1 MTKSEQTRAF
11 IIKKVAPIFN
21 KKGYAGTSLSDMTG
35 ATHLTKGSIYGNF
48 ANKDEVALA
57 VFDYNL
63 SLLNKG
69 IKAITA
75 GRTNVIDKLLKMADL
90 YRSESKNTLTH
101 GGCPILNTA
110 VEADDTHPL
119 LKEKVSKSIQAW
131 KKTIESV
138 TKEGIKKKEIRPGV
152 NPAEFATEFISLI
165 EGGIMLAKATGNI
178 SMLNTCIRRIEKI
191 INTELKPAG
200 RPPSADRSP

>member
-1 MTKSEQTRAF
+1 
-11 IIKKVAPIFN
+11 
-21 KKGYAGTSLSDMTG
+21 
-35 ATHLTKGSIYGNF
+35 
-48 ANKDEVALA
+48 
-57 VFDYNL
+57 
-63 SLLNKG
+63 
-69 IKAITA
+69 
-75 GRTNVIDKLLKMADL
+75 
-90 YRSESKNTLTH
+90 LTH

-119 LKEKVSKSIQAW
+119 LKEKVSKSINAW
-131 KKTIESV
+131 KKTIESI

-165 EGGIMLAKATGNI
+165 EGGIMLTKATGNI

-200 RPPSADRSP
+200 RPQLADRSP